1 MPDCCATP
9 SNREWLL
16 RVERCRECGRVHR
29 RITLDPGRLEAP
41 GLTPPEPEEH
51 GAEKRG

>member
-1 MPDCCATP
+1 MPECCANP

-16 RVERCRECGRVHR
+16 RVERCRECGRIHR

-41 GLTPPEPEEH
+41 LLTPEKKPDDEREPTM
-51 GAEKRG
+51 